1 MNTRLASTVASF
13 CSPAIIALSAL
24 AADPSPSL
32 DPLQGNWAATKT
44 NREGRPYSQLIE
56 IKKDQLIVQI
66 FDAENQLRLV
76 AKGTIKAEKAG
87 PFDVLFLSNIRGGRS
102 LEEMESV
109 DDSMAV
115 VYAVRDGKL
124 FLASNFDKE
133 RNNQPP
139 NTDMYVRKEAA
150 PAAASA
156 SSESETKLLG
166 TWKLQLTM
174 ADNTLDYGLRIA
186 KMSGRLEGTLISPR
200 SGEHKCR
207 SVQSKG
213 DELRIEIEREIQ
225 GNQATFVYEGK
236 LTAAGLS
243 GKISV
248 KGLEDQFS
256 GSWKASK

>member
-1 MNTRLASTVASF
+1 M
-13 CSPAIIALSAL
+13 ALSAL
-24 AADPSPSL
+24 AADQPPTL
-32 DPLQGNWAATKT
+32 DLLQGSWSAAKT

-56 IKKDQLIVQI
+56 IRKDQLTVQI
-66 FDAENQLRLV
+66 FDAENQLRMV

-87 PFDVLFLSNIRGGRS
+87 PFDVLFLSNIRGRRS
-102 LEEMESV
+102 LEKLESV
-109 DDSMAV
+109 DDSIAV

-139 NTDMYVRKEAA
+139 TIDTYVRKEAA
-150 PAAASA
+150 PAVASA
-156 SSESETKLLG
+156 FSEGEAKLLG

-186 KMSGRLEGTLISPR
+186 KVSGRLEGTLISPR

-207 SVQSKG
+207 SVQLKG
-213 DELRIEIEREIQ
+213 DDLRIEIEREVQ

-236 LTAAGLS
+236 LMAGVLS
-243 GKISV
+243 GKVSV
-248 KGLEDQFS
+248 KGFEDQFS